1 MSTFEF
7 ANEWVPTNSIDIP
20 EIGNFYLEAI
30 DEENLMYYYLMIKS
44 SLGTA
49 SVMSYGPVVPDVQLL
64 PDKYQV
70 SFERLSFNDKKIA
83 GLISEWLNDKS
94 KGITAAYI
102 IDQNKF
108 FDNYRDLKE
117 YMNSYSDEVY

>member
-1 MSTFEF
+1 
-7 ANEWVPTNSIDIP
+7 
-20 EIGNFYLEAI
+20 
-30 DEENLMYYYLMIKS
+30 
-44 SLGTA
+44 
-49 SVMSYGPVVPDVQLL
+49 MSYGPVVPDVQLL

-83 GLISEWLNDKS
+83 GLISKWLNDKS

>member
-70 SFERLSFNDKKIA
+70 SFERLSFKEKKYVLAELFLILEHDKLLPDSFDGFEIA
-83 GLISEWLNDKS
+83 RRI
-94 KGITAAYI
+94 
-102 IDQNKF
+102 
-108 FDNYRDLKE
+108 LK
-117 YMNSYSDEVY
+117 Y